1 MTELETSLPE
11 LFSGTTIFRKPFIS
25 EKRHAVTTQQTPTP
39 STNGKVYLV
48 GAGPGDPG
56 LITLRGKYLLEHA
69 EVVVYDYLANP
80 KLLSYVP
87 KTAKLIYAGKKGGGL
102 HAFTQ
107 QGINQL
113 LVDHAKQGNM
123 VVRLKGGDPFIFGR
137 GAEEIEELVAEGI
150 DFEVVPGVTSATAA
164 ATYAGIPITHR
175 DYTASVAFVTG
186 HEDPTKKFSNISWEK
201 LATGAGTIVIYM
213 GIKTLP
219 SITKKLIDHGR
230 SPDTPVAVVRWAST
244 PQQRSVVGTLATIG
258 EVVQKADIKPP
269 ALVIVGEVV
278 KLRSTI
284 DWFERRPLFG
294 RRVVVTRTREQAS
307 DLVAKLEEFGAEC
320 LEYSTI
326 HIEPVDDY
334 AVLDQAIAELG
345 SYDWLLFTSLNA
357 VTYFFKRLYGLGGD
371 SRRLAATKIAV
382 VGRATA
388 EELLKYGV
396 RADLIPEKFTGE
408 GLAEALVKTEV
419 KGSRILLPRALRAS
433 EILPEVLADA
443 GAAVTIA
450 PTYRN
455 VPPQGRKQELR
466 DQLES
471 GSVDLITFTSSST
484 VTNFL
489 TMLDAAD
496 SQEMHRLLD
505 KVSIAAI
512 GPITADTVRDHGL
525 KVDIQPD
532 RYTIDDMVQAIVSAY
547 RSKALERAE

>member
-1 MTELETSLPE
+1 MSSPAQL
-11 LFSGTTIFRKPFIS
+11 
-25 EKRHAVTTQQTPTP
+25 TP
-39 STNGKVYLV
+39 GKVYLV

-87 KTAKLIYAGKKGGGL
+87 KDAKLIYAGKKGGGL
-102 HAFTQ
+102 HAYTQ
-107 QGINQL
+107 EGINRL
-113 LVDHAKQGNM
+113 LVEHAQLGKR

-219 SITKKLIDHGR
+219 SITQKLIDFGR

-244 PQQRSVVGTLATIG
+244 PQQHSVVGTLATIC
-258 EVVQKADIKPP
+258 EVVRQADIKPP

-278 KLRSTI
+278 KLRDTI

-294 RRVVVTRTREQAS
+294 RRIVVTRTREQAS
-307 DLVAKLEEFGAEC
+307 ELVANLEEHGAEC
-320 LEYSTI
+320 FEYSTI
-326 HIEPVDDY
+326 HIEPVADY
-334 AVLDQAIAELG
+334 SLLDRAIDEMAD
-345 SYDWLLFTSLNA
+345 YQWILFTSLNA
-357 VTYFFKRLYGLGGD
+357 VTYFFERLYALRCD
-371 SRRLAATKIAV
+371 SRHLAGARIAA

-388 EELLKYGV
+388 DELLRYGI

-408 GLAEALVKTEV
+408 GLAEALVQTSV
-419 KGSRILLPRALRAS
+419 RGSRILLPRALQAG
-433 EILPEVLADA
+433 ELLPDALTEA
-443 GAAVTIA
+443 GAEVTVA

-455 VPPQGRKQELR
+455 VPPQGRKDELR
-466 DQLES
+466 DQLQD
-471 GSVDLITFTSSST
+471 GDIDLLTFTSSST
-484 VTNFL
+484 VNNFL
-489 TMLDAAD
+489 TMVDARD
-496 SQEMHRLLD
+496 NDELHQLLD
-505 KVSIAAI
+505 GVTIAAI
-512 GPITADTVRDHGL
+512 GPVTAATIREHGL
-525 KVDIQPD
+525 HVDIQPEK
-532 RYTIDDMVQAIVSAY
+532 YTIADMVQAIVAHY
-547 RSKALERAE
+547 RDKGTTPV

>member
-1 MTELETSLPE
+1 MQKTTS
-11 LFSGTTIFRKPFIS
+11 
-25 EKRHAVTTQQTPTP
+25 VTTNTSSPQTAT
-39 STNGKVYLV
+39 GKVYLV

-80 KLLSYVP
+80 KLLGYVP
-87 KTAKLIYAGKKGGGL
+87 KNAQLIYAGKKGGGL

-107 QGINQL
+107 EGINRL
-113 LVDHAKQGNM
+113 LVDHAKQGRM

-175 DYTASVAFVTG
+175 GYTASVAFVTG

-219 SITKKLIDHGR
+219 GITRKLIDHGR

-244 PQQRSVVGTLATIG
+244 PQQRSVVGTLATICD
-258 EVVQKADIKPP
+258 VVQQADIKPP
-269 ALVIVGEVV
+269 ALIIVGEVV

-284 DWFERRPLFG
+284 DWFEKRPLFG
-294 RRVVVTRTREQAS
+294 RRIVVTRTREQAS
-307 DLVAKLEEFGAEC
+307 DLVAQLEEQGAEV

-334 AVLDQAIAELG
+334 RIVDAAIAEIG
-345 SYDWLLFTSLNA
+345 SYQWLLFTSINA
-357 VTYFFKRLYGLGGD
+357 VTHFFRRLFALGHD
-371 SRRLAATKIAV
+371 SRLLAGISIAV

-388 EELLKYGV
+388 EELRKYGIKP
-396 RADLIPEKFTGE
+396 DLLPEKFTGE
-408 GLAEALVKTEV
+408 GLAEALLRTEV
-419 KGSRILLPRALRAS
+419 QGNRILLPRALRAN
-433 EILPEVLADA
+433 EILPEMLADA
-443 GAAVTIA
+443 GAQVTIA
-450 PTYRN
+450 PVYRN
-455 VPPQGRKQELR
+455 VPPPGPKEELR
-466 DQLES
+466 DQLLE
-471 GSVDLITFTSSST
+471 GSIDVLTFTSSST

-489 TMLDAAD
+489 TLIDAAN
-496 SQEMHRLLD
+496 EEELHRLLD
-505 KVSIAAI
+505 RVTIAAI
-512 GPITADTVRDHGL
+512 GPITAETIREYGL
-525 KVDIQPD
+525 SVDIQPE
-532 RYTIDDMVQAIVSAY
+532 RYTISDMVQAIVAHY
-547 RSKALERAE
+547 RTAARQAG

>member
-1 MTELETSLPE
+1 MTTHHS
-11 LFSGTTIFRKPFIS
+11 
-25 EKRHAVTTQQTPTP
+25 TPS

-87 KTAKLIYAGKKGGGL
+87 KTAQLIYAGKKGGGL

-107 QGINQL
+107 QGINRL
-113 LVDHAKQGNM
+113 LVDHAQQGKM

-137 GAEEIEELVAEGI
+137 GAEEIEELVSEGI

-175 DYTASVAFVTG
+175 EYTASVAFVTG

-219 SITKKLIDHGR
+219 SITQKLIDHGR

-244 PQQRSVVGTLATIG
+244 PQQRSVVGTLATICD
-258 EVVQKADIKPP
+258 VVAQADIKPP

-284 DWFERRPLFG
+284 DWFEKRPLFG
-294 RRVVVTRTREQAS
+294 RRIVVTRTREQAS
-307 DLVAKLEEFGAEC
+307 DLVAKLEEYGAEC

-326 HIEPVDDY
+326 HIEPVADY
-334 AVLDQAIAELG
+334 RVLDQALAEIHA
-345 SYDWLLFTSLNA
+345 YAWLLFTSLNA
-357 VTYFFKRLYGLGGD
+357 VTYFFQRLFVLGHD
-371 SRRLAATKIAV
+371 SRHLAGTKIAV
-382 VGRATA
+382 VGKATA
-388 EELLKYGV
+388 EELKKYGLK
-396 RADLIPEKFTGE
+396 ADLIPDKFTGE
-408 GLAEALVKTEV
+408 GLAKALVETEV
-419 KGSRILLPRALRAS
+419 NGSRILLPRALKAS
-433 EILPEVLADA
+433 DLLPETLIDA
-443 GAAVTIA
+443 GAEVTIA
-450 PTYRN
+450 PVYQN
-455 VPPQGRKQELR
+455 VPPQGRKEELR

-471 GSVDLITFTSSST
+471 GSIDLITFTSSST

-489 TMLDAAD
+489 AMLDAGSD
-496 SQEMHRLLD
+496 EELHRLMD
-505 KVSIAAI
+505 AVRIAAI
-512 GPITADTVRDHGL
+512 GPITAETVREHGL
-525 KVDIQPD
+525 RVDIQPE
-532 RYTIDDMVQAIVSAY
+532 RYTIDDMVHAIVAAY
-547 RSKALERAE
+547 RNKPGQPQD